1 MSRMRLLALLAIALL
16 PLAGWA
22 EVKVSP
28 AGFVI
33 RHDITIA
40 APPARVYS
48 ALVQEVGSWWN
59 PSHSFT
65 GDAKNLSID
74 ARPGGCFCEKYP
86 NGGGVEHMRI
96 VHVAPDR
103 LLRMAGGLGPLQAYG
118 LAGSLG
124 WRLSAD
130 GSGTKLELSYTV
142 GGFMPDGFEKIAP
155 AVDRVLGEQAGRLKL
170 FVETGKPAA

>member
-1 MSRMRLLALLAIALL
+1 MRRMRLFALAFALL

-22 EVKVSP
+22 EVKATP
-28 AGFVI
+28 TGFVV
-33 RHDITIA
+33 RHDLTIA
-40 APPARVYS
+40 APPPRVYD
-48 ALVQEVGSWWN
+48 ALVREVGSWWN

-65 GDAKNLSID
+65 GDARNLSID

-96 VHVAPDR
+96 VHAAPDR
-103 LLRMAGGLGPLQAYG
+103 LLRMAGALGPLQAYG
-118 LAGSLG
+118 LAGSLA
-124 WRLSAD
+124 WRLSGE

-142 GGFMPDGFEKIAP
+142 GGFMPDGFDKIAP

-170 FVETGKPAA
+170 FVETGKPAVQ